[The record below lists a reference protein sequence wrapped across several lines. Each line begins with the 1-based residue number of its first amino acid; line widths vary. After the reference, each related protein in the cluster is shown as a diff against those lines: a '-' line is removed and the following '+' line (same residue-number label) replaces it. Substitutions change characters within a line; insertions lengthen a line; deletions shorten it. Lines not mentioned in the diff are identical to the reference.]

1 MTAKRRSC
9 WCFCGDVAGNVST
22 FPALPSIQ
30 PAEGAAQF
38 GDAVFVVTAAMR
50 EDDAF
55 RLPGEDVR
63 QRGTGGGFIF
73 EGGAPV
79 GRGFYRP
86 DRPMPAEFHHAPPRN
101 GWGI

>member
-1 MTAKRRSC
+1 MCGGVTTGTAPLALKEETPHQRGFSFMIAKRRKY

-38 GDAVFVVTAAMR
+38 GDAVFVITAAMR

-55 RLPGEDVR
+55 RLPGKDVR
-63 QRGTGGGFIF
+63 
-73 EGGAPV
+73 
-79 GRGFYRP
+79 
-86 DRPMPAEFHHAPPRN
+86 
-101 GWGI
+101 